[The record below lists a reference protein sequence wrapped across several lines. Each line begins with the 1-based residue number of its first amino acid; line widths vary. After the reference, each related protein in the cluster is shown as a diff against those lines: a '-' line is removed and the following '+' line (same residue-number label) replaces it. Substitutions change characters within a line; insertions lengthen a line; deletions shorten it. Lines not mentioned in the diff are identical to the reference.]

1 MKKCTTCYGHGF
13 WAFGDYVPVG
23 PMDAEDGTP
32 TLPCPECGANTNP
45 IVPKESTKQF
55 VSKRKKYIKYCS
67 KKH

>member
-1 MKKCTTCYGHGF
+1 MRKEKDIIKCKTCYGYGF

-45 IVPKESTKQF
+45 IV
-55 VSKRKKYIKYCS
+55 VKRKKYIKYCN